1 MKRKLLEFGGA
12 AVVLLGILGILYLVL
27 GRIGNGPPEVG
38 SVTIRCGEESV
49 IPLGNEIYRTE
60 DGKKREE
67 RRLVPEE
74 IGEEAPL
81 LAYNDDITAKYEGNS
96 ENGSFYFTIYTDE
109 FQGYT
114 EKKSWFTPLEAV
126 SYTHLDVYKRQG
138 CAQAQ
143 LDCSIHSQSRA
154 GRAS

>member
-60 DGKKREE
+60 DGKKR
-67 RRLVPEE
+67 
-74 IGEEAPL
+74 
-81 LAYNDDITAKYEGNS
+81 
-96 ENGSFYFTIYTDE
+96 
-109 FQGYT
+109 
-114 EKKSWFTPLEAV
+114 
-126 SYTHLDVYKRQG
+126 
-138 CAQAQ
+138 
-143 LDCSIHSQSRA
+143 
-154 GRAS
+154 

>member
-114 EKKSWFTPLEAV
+114 KKKSWFTPLEEPGNYLV
-126 SYTHLDVYKRQG
+126 CIETYWGTEKNNIGMEYYFWLQVE
-138 CAQAQ
+138 
-143 LDCSIHSQSRA
+143 
-154 GRAS
+154 

>member
-12 AVVLLGILGILYLVL
+12 TVVLLGILGILYLVL

-38 SVTIRCGEESV
+38 SVTIRCGESV

-81 LAYNDDITAKYEGNS
+81 ACLQRRY
-96 ENGSFYFTIYTDE
+96 
-109 FQGYT
+109 
-114 EKKSWFTPLEAV
+114 
-126 SYTHLDVYKRQG
+126 
-138 CAQAQ
+138 
-143 LDCSIHSQSRA
+143 HSQV
-154 GRAS
+154 

>member
-114 EKKSWFTPLEAV
+114 EEPGNYLVCIETYWGTEKNNIGMEYYFWLQVE
-126 SYTHLDVYKRQG
+126 
-138 CAQAQ
+138 
-143 LDCSIHSQSRA
+143 
-154 GRAS
+154 